1 MKLRALYHTA
11 KLLYCHPLARRN
23 RFASLSRMIRWQLS
37 TRIHPLPTVLPYI
50 EDTSLIV
57 ERGMHGAT
65 GNYYFGL
72 HEFSDMSI
80 LFHFLRPSD
89 TFLDV
94 GANIGSYTV
103 LASGVCKAKSISLEP
118 APSTFKHLLKNIRH
132 NSIGHLVTAYCCAA
146 GKKVDKTIFS
156 IDRDTVNSI
165 VDESFKGRT
174 TVVEVTT
181 LNHLLASHHPSIWK
195 LDVEGHEYA
204 VLMGASEVLLN
215 PKLSI
220 IILEG
225 NDLAVQEILHK
236 AGFTRAEYEPFSRQL
251 SPVSSGHYPSL
262 NMIWVRNWKHVQDR
276 CSAGPTT
283 SILGVKL

>member
-11 KLLYCHPLARRN
+11 KLLYCHPLAKRN

-37 TRIHPLPTVLPYI
+37 TRIHPLPTVIPYI

-118 APSTFKHLLKNIRH
+118 APSTFEHLLKNIRH
-132 NSIGHLVTAYCCAA
+132 NSIGHFPPC
-146 GKKVDKTIFS
+146 
-156 IDRDTVNSI
+156 
-165 VDESFKGRT
+165 
-174 TVVEVTT
+174 
-181 LNHLLASHHPSIWK
+181 
-195 LDVEGHEYA
+195 
-204 VLMGASEVLLN
+204 
-215 PKLSI
+215 
-220 IILEG
+220 
-225 NDLAVQEILHK
+225 Q
-236 AGFTRAEYEPFSRQL
+236 
-251 SPVSSGHYPSL
+251 
-262 NMIWVRNWKHVQDR
+262 
-276 CSAGPTT
+276 
-283 SILGVKL
+283 